1 MFRRNSEDYRGSS
14 GRCSGEV
21 RGDGGARA
29 DPQVEERVNARLEAL
44 SQTAS
49 GTKGQVVGTGRDLT
63 EGWIQF
69 GSTTRSSVGGMV
81 AGPSLTGPAED

>member
-29 DPQVEERVNARLEAL
+29 DPQVEERVNARLEVL
-44 SQTAS
+44 SRTVD
-49 GTKGQVVGTGRDLT
+49 GMEWQVVGAGRDLT
-63 EGWIQF
+63 EG
-69 GSTTRSSVGGMV
+69 
-81 AGPSLTGPAED
+81 